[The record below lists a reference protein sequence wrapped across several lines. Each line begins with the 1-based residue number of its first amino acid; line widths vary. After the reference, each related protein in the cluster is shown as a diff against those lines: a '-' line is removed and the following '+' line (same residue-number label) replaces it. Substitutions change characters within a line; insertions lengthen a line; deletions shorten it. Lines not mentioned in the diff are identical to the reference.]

1 MLGALGVAVGDGR
14 CYRCAERVCVERQ
27 RLQRLQ
33 QPERLRRLV
42 RLVRR
47 LRRRRR
53 LGYGQQWLGR
63 GGVACRDAVLG
74 VGLSVGLR

>member
-42 RLVRR
+42 RR

-63 GGVACRDAVLG
+63 GGVACRDADVL
-74 VGLSVGLR
+74 GLSVGLR

>member
-1 MLGALGVAVGDGR
+1 MVGAVGVAVGDSR
-14 CYRCAERVCVERQ
+14 CYGAAECVCVERQ